1 MPPVPLP
8 LDQRTF
14 GAVLFD
20 MDGTLIDSIPA
31 VERSWL
37 TWAAENSVA
46 PERLLGFHGVPA
58 LGVIGALL
66 PDLDAAGRQASVQR
80 IEDLEVADVDGV
92 ALLPGAQDALT
103 TLIDAGAKVAIV
115 TSCTD
120 PLYEARVTATGLRRP
135 PVVVTASMVKRGKPA
150 PDPFLLAAE
159 RLGVDTGDCL
169 VVEDA
174 TSGLRAAHAAGVTST
189 LAVLHTTPHAQLAE
203 LADLV
208 VGGMDGV
215 TFGVDEESRITL
227 ATR

>member
-1 MPPVPLP
+1 MPPAPLP

-46 PERLLGFHGVPA
+46 PELLLGFHGVPA

-66 PDLDAAGRQASVQR
+66 PDLDAAGRQASFQR

-92 ALLPGAQDALT
+92 VLLPGAQEALT

-159 RLGVDTGDCL
+159 RLGVDPADCL

-189 LAVLHTTPHAQLAE
+189 LAVLHTTPRAQLAE

-208 VGGMDGV
+208 VGGMDDV